1 MQISPIEE
9 YSLRCLIQLA
19 RNQGGSPVTI
29 RQISQSEG
37 LSTAYVGKLLHHLQ
51 KSGLVQGIRGVQG
64 GYRLVKPAEQLTLGE
79 VFRAINPTAWS
90 MVCEKYTGDLEA
102 CANAGHCGLQP
113 VWNRLAERLYA
124 YLDTI
129 TLSEAAR
136 EAAGGPAGWTE
147 PTLSRAGAV

>member
-19 RNQGGSPVTI
+19 RNSGEAPLTI
-29 RQISQSEG
+29 RQISVSEG
-37 LSTAYVGKLLHHLQ
+37 LSTAYVGKILYHLQ
-51 KSGLVQGIRGVQG
+51 KVGLVQGLRGVQG
-64 GYRLVKPAEQLTLGE
+64 GYRLVKPADQLSLGE

-113 VWNRLAERLYA
+113 VWNRLAGHLYA

-129 TLSEAAR
+129 TLEGAAR

-147 PTLSRAGAV
+147 PSLTPAGAA